1 MNMKKLSILGLF
13 IFALISFNSCET
25 EDDIVFTT
33 QDPAGFVFTNS
44 TQEKYILAP
53 GTSSNLG
60 ERFTWGSADFGVP
73 TNVNYELQRSVSGD
87 FTDAVIV
94 NTTNSN
100 EIAMTIGQMMTIA
113 TDAGL
118 DNDPN
123 TPEPNTGSFS
133 VRLRAFVGD
142 SGGAN
147 DTFSDTLVLNVELLE
162 STGGGGSGIM
172 PATWGV
178 VGSGYNDWGG
188 AGPDGQFYTTNEAD
202 VFVAYVTLIDGEI
215 KFREN
220 NEWTNDFG
228 DDGADGTLDAGGANI
243 AVTAGTYKITLDF
256 SANTYMMEEFSWGVV
271 GSGYNDWGGD
281 GPDAKF
287 YYDYTTDTFK
297 VGVRL
302 VDGEIKIRNNNEWV
316 TEFGDT
322 GADGTLNPGGDNI
335 VVSAGHYAITLNFND
350 NTYSIESEPVWGI
363 VGSGFNDWGGDGP
376 DFALTQV
383 QPDIYYGDVVTLLD
397 GEIKFRPNNDW
408 STDFG
413 DTGADGT
420 LDAGGDNIAVT
431 AGLYRVQLDVA
442 NGTYML
448 NKIQ

>member
-1 MNMKKLSILGLF
+1 MKKLSILGLF

-100 EIAMTIGQMMTIA
+100 EIAMTIGQMMSIA

-162 STGGGGSGIM
+162 GDVEPELPKIY
-172 PATWGV
+172 V
-178 VGSGYNDWGG
+178 VGSFLSASGYGSDWTPADAVPLAS
-188 AGPDGQFYTTNEAD
+188 AGPDNMQYEGYVFMNVDNPEFKILPTNES
-202 VFVAYVTLIDGEI
+202 FDG
-215 KFREN
+215 
-220 NEWTNDFG
+220 DYG
-228 DDGADGTLDAGGANI
+228 DDGTFSGTLIQEGESNIQVSGAGYYFIRVDLTDPDALTYSAEITEWAITGSATPAGWPDNGVMDQDMTYNTDSGKWEITIDLTTENDAAFKFRANDDWALNYGDAGADGILDFNDGTNL
-243 AVTAGTYKITLDF
+243 VVDTAGSYFVELDF
-256 SANTYMMEEFSWGVV
+256 SNPRVYTYT
-271 GSGYNDWGGD
+271 
-281 GPDAKF
+281 A
-287 YYDYTTDTFK
+287 
-297 VGVRL
+297 
-302 VDGEIKIRNNNEWV
+302 
-316 TEFGDT
+316 
-322 GADGTLNPGGDNI
+322 TL
-335 VVSAGHYAITLNFND
+335 
-350 NTYSIESEPVWGI
+350 
-363 VGSGFNDWGGDGP
+363 
-376 DFALTQV
+376 Q
-383 QPDIYYGDVVTLLD
+383 
-397 GEIKFRPNNDW
+397 
-408 STDFG
+408 
-413 DTGADGT
+413 
-420 LDAGGDNIAVT
+420 
-431 AGLYRVQLDVA
+431 
-442 NGTYML
+442 
-448 NKIQ
+448 